1 MNKTKKAFLALAAIS
16 AASLAQTYVPP
27 LSEQWLKAGE
37 PQFYADQLAF
47 GKL

>member
-1 MNKTKKAFLALAAIS
+1 MNEKMKTLLALLLVS
-16 AASLAQTYVPP
+16 VASLAGAYVPP
-27 LSEQWLKAGE
+27 LSEPWLKAGE